1 MRHSSFLKIK
11 VGIASWTL
19 SVAVI
24 AWIST
29 PLASAAT
36 VGSGICAQT
45 VDNASDVAVA
55 SSGGYCYVAFK
66 AGTRVWTVPTNVS
79 VIDYLVVAGG
89 GSGGARH
96 GGGGGAGGLLKST
109 NISLSNITALG
120 VSVGNGG
127 AAVIPSGGSISATGV
142 AGSNSTLSKNSG
154 SGTFTTV
161 TAIGGGGGEAG
172 GLGAQSGGSGGG
184 AQYATGGAAT
194 AGQGNAGGRGG
205 SGSINGSTNWWAGG
219 GGGAGS
225 VGGDGSISGYGG
237 SGGTG
242 AIWVSS
248 FTTTVATA
256 LGLAQ
261 TGQVSGD
268 QVYFAGGG
276 GGAITLSYT
285 PGSGGNGGGG
295 DAATGNN
302 TGESGTP
309 NSGGGGGGTGCC
321 DGGLTGAG
329 GSGVVLIRY
338 LLPSFT
344 NAATASIAEQTS
356 ITTNAATINV
366 TESSTITIRPVLD
379 SAFFAIVFSD
389 SVTARV
395 RFIDPP
401 DFEARADSGGNNE
414 YDLTIRATL
423 LSGNYNDFSI
433 KITVTDVLEN
443 AILGAP
449 SLSGTPSKGRAVT
462 ITASSDTPGIMRF
475 FSAGK
480 KIPNC
485 LARATTGTYPNFSA
499 TCSWKPSVTGSQR
512 IHTSIKPT
520 DGALTPITSP
530 TSTVFVLKRTTLR

>member
-1 MRHSSFLKIK
+1 MKRAGLLRIKGAFLSSALLISSFAIT
-11 VGIASWTL
+11 GA
-19 SVAVI
+19 
-24 AWIST
+24 

-45 VDNASDVAVA
+45 VDNAADVAVT

-109 NISLSNITALG
+109 NASLSNITALN
-120 VSVGNGG
+120 VTVGNGG
-127 AAVIPSGGSISATGV
+127 GAVIPSGGSISAAGLP
-142 AGSNSTLSKNSG
+142 GSNSTLIKNSG
-154 SGTFTTV
+154 TGTFTTI

-184 AQYATGGAAT
+184 AQYTTGGAAT

-205 SGSINGSTNWWAGG
+205 SGNINGSTNWWAGG

-225 VGGDGSISGYGG
+225 PGGDGSSSGYGG
-237 SGGTG
+237 AGGTG

-256 LGLAQ
+256 LGLSQ

-285 PGSGGNGGGG
+285 PGSGGTGGGG
-295 DAATGNN
+295 DAAIGNN

-338 LLPSFT
+338 LLPNFT
-344 NAATASIAEQTS
+344 NAATASIAERTS
-356 ITTNAATINV
+356 TSTNAATINV

-395 RFIDPP
+395 RFIDSP

-414 YDLTIRATL
+414 YELTIRATL
-423 LSGNYNDFSI
+423 LSGNYNEFSI

-443 AILGAP
+443 AVLGAP
-449 SLSGTPSKGRAVT
+449 SLSGTPSKGRVVT
-462 ITASSDTPGIMRF
+462 ITATSDTPGVMRF
-475 FSAGK
+475 FFAGK
-480 KIPNC
+480 RIPNC
-485 LARATTGTYPNFSA
+485 LSRSTSGTYPNFSA
-499 TCSWKPSVTGSQR
+499 TCSWKPAVTGTQR
-512 IHTSIKPT
+512 IYASINPT
-520 DGALTPITSP
+520 DGALSPITSP
-530 TSTVFVLKRTTLR
+530 TSTIFILKRTTLR